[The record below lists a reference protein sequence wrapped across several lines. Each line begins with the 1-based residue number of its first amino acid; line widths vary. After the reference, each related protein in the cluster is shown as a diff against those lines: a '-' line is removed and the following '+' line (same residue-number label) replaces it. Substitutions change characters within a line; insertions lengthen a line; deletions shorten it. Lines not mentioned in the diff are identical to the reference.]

1 MTKRQPTSS
10 QIADLMFAWNVAR
23 FVKSNTIVYARGG
36 MTLGVGAG
44 QMSRVDSARI
54 AMLKAEEAG
63 LSLEAPWPLP
73 TPSSRS
79 ATVSTSW
86 WTPAARPSSSR
97 AVHP

>member
-44 QMSRVDSARI
+44 R
-54 AMLKAEEAG
+54 
-63 LSLEAPWPLP
+63 
-73 TPSSRS
+73 
-79 ATVSTSW
+79 
-86 WTPAARPSSSR
+86 
-97 AVHP
+97 